1 MYSRYLNLFKSHYP
15 AKKIA
20 PLLALIVAL
29 SPFAIDTYL
38 PAIPTMAKYFQI
50 EIHLVEL
57 SIPIYLLGFALGQIT
72 GGPLSDNFG
81 RKWIGVLGISVFFLA
96 SLAIVFVTTVEEL
109 WLFRFIQAFGGGF
122 GLVICAAIV
131 RDLYDGKDAAKIF
144 TLIGLIMMIAPLIA
158 PTVGSLL
165 LSYFNW
171 QAIFVLLAI
180 YSFIQIFVV
189 LFFIPETKRL
199 RKVAGYVPLSFN
211 KIIINYWSIISH
223 KKALPFLLCTSFVAA
238 TMFAFLTEI
247 SFLYI
252 EYFHLSESTFAWL
265 FALNIL
271 SMMAFNRINHFL
283 LDRWPPRKILRL
295 GLNIQ
300 TFSALLLLVV
310 YFTQVAELKIVV
322 LLLMLVIGSFGLIA
336 PNNMAC
342 YMSYFK
348 KSSGTA
354 NALVGSSQFVFGAIV
369 GALLTHLH
377 NKTPLPM
384 FAFIFSSASLGML
397 SFWFSK
403 NPTEK

>member
-38 PAIPTMAKYFQI
+38 PAIPTMAQYFQV
-50 EIHLVEL
+50 EIHRVEL

-96 SLAIVFVTTVEEL
+96 SLSIVYVSTVEQL

-131 RDLYDGKDAAKIF
+131 RDLYDGRDAAKIF

-171 QAIFVLLAI
+171 QAIFVLLAL
-180 YSFIQIFVV
+180 YSFVQIFVI
-189 LFFIPETKRL
+189 LFLIPETKRL

-211 KIIINYWSIISH
+211 KILHNYWSIISH

-252 EYFHLSESTFAWL
+252 EYFHLTERTFAWL

-271 SMMAFNRINHFL
+271 SMMTFNRINHYL
-283 LDRWPPRKILRL
+283 LDRWSPRKILRL
-295 GLNIQ
+295 GLSIQ
-300 TFSALLLLVV
+300 TLSALLLLLL
-310 YFTQVAELKIVV
+310 YFTQLIALTTVV

-342 YMSYFK
+342 YMTYFR

-354 NALVGSSQFVFGAIV
+354 NAVVGSSQFIFGALI
-369 GALLTHLH
+369 GTLLTYLH

-384 FAFIFSSASLGML
+384 FSFIFISALLGLL

-403 NPTEK
+403 SPAEN